1 MAVLS
6 SGHKLFIQLNSGK
19 IPNFLIQKNKI
30 MIHSLPKQS
39 QSFWIDSTLE
49 SNYPSLCEN
58 ISVDVAIVGGGLV
71 GISAAKLL
79 KQAGKTV
86 AVLEAEQVGAG
97 VSGHTTAKISS
108 LHQLIYADLI
118 KQHGEEKAR
127 LYGESNQAALEQ
139 YANLIQSEQIDCD
152 FERKDIYTFAASLDN
167 LDKIKAEFEAA
178 VKLGLPASFVQQT
191 GLPFE
196 IAGAVKFDNQAQF
209 HPRKY
214 ILHLAKTIHGEGSY
228 IFEHTRIKTVEGENP
243 CQVIAENGCIV
254 TAQDVIIATNL
265 PILDQG
271 LFFAKAYPKRSYLIG
286 AWIDSTKDP
295 QGMFIGV
302 GQDYHSIRTTP
313 HEGKTLLL
321 IGGKGHKV
329 GEADDTEVLY
339 KQLADYAYSTFGV
352 EEIAY
357 RWSTQDMVSF
367 DQLPYIGKLTPMN
380 NHTYVA
386 TGFSLWGM
394 SKSMMSAMILSDLIL
409 GKENPWANLY
419 DSTRPTPFVTQESIK
434 KNLDVGMHWVG
445 DRLKGL
451 LDSPEKV
458 GIGEGKVVNV
468 NGDQIGAYR
477 DESGT
482 LHQVSA
488 VCTHLGCIVSW
499 NPAEKSWDCPCH
511 GARFNCEGEV
521 IQAPAVKDLKK
532 Y

>member
-1 MAVLS
+1 
-6 SGHKLFIQLNSGK
+6 
-19 IPNFLIQKNKI
+19 
-30 MIHSLPKQS
+30 MIHHLPTKS
-39 QSFWIDSTLE
+39 QSFWLASTPE
-49 SNYPSLCEN
+49 SNYPNLTQN
-58 ISVDVAIVGGGLV
+58 LSVDVAIVGGGLV

-86 AVLEAEQVGAG
+86 AVLEAERVASR

-118 KQHGEEKAR
+118 EQIGEEKAR
-127 LYGESNQAALEQ
+127 LYGESNQAAIEQ
-139 YANLIQSEQIDCD
+139 YASLIQSEQIDCD
-152 FERKDIYTFAASLDN
+152 FERKDAYTFAATPEN

-178 VKLGLPASFVQQT
+178 LQLGLPASFVQET
-191 GLPFE
+191 GLPFD
-196 IAGAVKFDNQAQF
+196 IAGAVKFANQAQF

-214 ILHLAKTIHGEGSY
+214 ILHLAKTICGDGSH
-228 IFEHTRIKTVEGENP
+228 IFEQTRIKTVEGEKP
-243 CQVIAENGCIV
+243 CKIIAENGCIV
-254 TAQDVIIATNL
+254 TAQDVIIATHL

-271 LFFAKAYPKRSYLIG
+271 LYFAKAYPKRSYLIG
-286 AWIDSTKDP
+286 AYIDPAKDP
-295 QGMFIGV
+295 QGMLIGV

-313 HEGKTLLL
+313 HDGKTLLL

-329 GEADDTEVLY
+329 AEVDDTEVLY

-367 DQLPYIGKLTPMN
+367 DRLPYIGQLTPLN
-380 NHTYVA
+380 KHTYVA

-419 DSTRPTPFVTQESIK
+419 DATRPTPFVTQESIK
-434 KNLDVGMHWVG
+434 ENLDVGIHWVG

-451 LDSPEKV
+451 LDSSEQV
-458 GIGEGKVVNV
+458 GIGEGKVVTE
-468 NGDQIGAYR
+468 NGNQIGAYR
-477 DESGT
+477 DESGS
-482 LHQVSA
+482 LHKVSA
-488 VCTHLGCIVSW
+488 VCSHLGCIVAW

-511 GARFNCEGEV
+511 GARYNCEGEV
-521 IQAPAVKDLKK
+521 IQAPAVSDLKK

>member
-1 MAVLS
+1 MTN
-6 SGHKLFIQLNSGK
+6 Q
-19 IPNFLIQKNKI
+19 IPQK
-30 MIHSLPKQS
+30 S
-39 QSFWIDSTLE
+39 QSFWIDSTA
-49 SNYPSLCEN
+49 SSDYPTLTEN
-58 ISVDVAIVGGGLV
+58 ITVDVAIVGAGLV

-97 VSGHTTAKISS
+97 ISGHTTAKISS

-118 KQHGEEKAR
+118 KKHGEEKAR
-127 LYGESNQAALEQ
+127 LYGESNQAALEK
-139 YANLIQSEQIDCD
+139 YFELIQAEQIDCD
-152 FERKDIYTFAASLDN
+152 FERKDTYSFAVSADN
-167 LDKIKAEFEAA
+167 LDKVKAEYEAA
-178 VKLGLPASFVQQT
+178 VKLGLPASFVQET
-191 GLPFE
+191 GLPFNT
-196 IAGAVKFDNQAQF
+196 AGAVKFANQAQF

-214 ILHLAKTIHGEGSY
+214 VLHLAKTIQGEGSY
-228 IFEHTRIKTVEGENP
+228 IFENSRVKKVEGEEP
-243 CQVIAENGCIV
+243 SQVITENGCIV

-271 LFFAKAYPKRSYLIG
+271 LFFAKAYPKRSYIIG
-286 AWIDSTKDP
+286 AWIDPAKDP

-329 GEADDTEVLY
+329 GEVDDTEVLY

-352 EEIAY
+352 EEVAY
-357 RWSTQDMVSF
+357 RWSSQDMVSF

-380 NHTYVA
+380 KHTYVA

-409 GKENPWANLY
+409 GKANPWADLY

-434 KNLDVGMHWVG
+434 QNLDVGMHWVG
-445 DRLKGL
+445 DRFKGL
-451 LDSPEKV
+451 LDSPESIGV
-458 GIGEGKVVNV
+458 GEGKPVTI
-468 NGDQIGAYR
+468 NGDKIAAYR

-482 LHQVSA
+482 LHKVSA
-488 VCTHLGCIVSW
+488 VCSHLGCIVSW

-511 GARFNCEGEV
+511 GARFNTEGEV
-521 IQAPAVKDLKK
+521 LQAP
-532 Y
+532 